1 LDLAGL
7 LKKECYFVGFM
18 NNESW
23 FFLKMLIKL
32 VQNAYRFAHI

>member
-1 LDLAGL
+1 VDKYIFELLVLAGL

-23 FFLKMLIKL
+23 FIFK
-32 VQNAYRFAHI
+32 NAH